1 MAELAVFGDYVVTVD
16 RERRIYRNG
25 AVVVEGDRI
34 AFVGKADEARQKFG
48 PFERELGGSGRL
60 VFPGLVNAHDHMF
73 QVLIRTLAV
82 DRPLLEWL
90 RSSVWPMLAEMTADD
105 VRVSSKLGI
114 IENLK
119 SGVTTIIDNHYG
131 GRFYDDVLD
140 TMIESGIRG
149 CVPRGGYEIN
159 AHEPLLEDVDTII
172 SDAERLIKKY
182 NGAENG
188 RIMVGIAPMHPCFAS
203 DEFLLRA
210 KDLSDRYGVPLH
222 VHTGESMGDQEL
234 QKKVHGKT
242 DVTYLRDLGVLGPR
256 YHAVHSVWVSDEEI
270 KMLAEAGAHVI
281 HNPVSNMYVASGI
294 AKIPEMMWAGVNVA
308 LGTDGP
314 ASNDNHDLI
323 TSMKFAALL
332 HKVAKL
338 DASVV
343 TAWDVLEMATIN
355 GARALGLE
363 RETGSLE
370 VGKRADIM
378 VLNAKRPWIW
388 PVHDPVGSLVYSA
401 TIGDVEDVVV
411 DGRVLMEDGRV
422 LAYEEER
429 VMEEAAKVADRL
441 RETFKSKY
449 GARFE
454 YEDLLA

>member
-1 MAELAVFGDYVVTVD
+1 MGTLAVYGDYVVTVD
-16 RERRIYRNG
+16 ENRRIIRDG
-25 AVVVEGDRI
+25 AVVVQDDRI
-34 AFVGKADEARQKFG
+34 EFVGKAEEARQKFG
-48 PFERELGGSGRL
+48 PFEVELGGPGRL
-60 VFPGLVNAHDHMF
+60 VFPGLVNGHDHMF
-73 QVLIRTLAV
+73 QTLIRTLAV

-90 RSSVWPMLAEMTADD
+90 RSSVWPMLAELKAED

-119 SGVTTIIDNHYG
+119 SGVTTVIDNHYG
-131 GRFYDDVLD
+131 GRYYDEVLE

-159 AHEPLLEDVDTII
+159 AHEPLLEDFDTII

-182 NGAENG
+182 HGAENG

-203 DEFLLRA
+203 DEFLLKA
-210 KDLSDRYGVPLH
+210 KELSDKYEVPLH
-222 VHTGESMGDQEL
+222 VHTGESLGDQEL

-242 DVTYLRDLGVLGPR
+242 DVEYLHDLGVLGPR
-256 YHAVHSVWVSDEEI
+256 YHAVHGVWVSEKEI

-281 HNPVSNMYVASGI
+281 HNPVSNMYIASGI
-294 AKIPEMMWAGVNVA
+294 APIPEMMWAGVNVA

-314 ASNDNHDLI
+314 ASNDNQDLI

-338 DASVV
+338 DASVI

-355 GARALGLE
+355 GARALS
-363 RETGSLE
+363 REKEFGSLE
-370 VGKRADIM
+370 VGKKADIM
-378 VLNAKRPWIW
+378 VLNAKKPWIW

-401 TIGDVEDVVV
+401 TIGDVESVVV
-411 DGRVLMEDGRV
+411 DGRVLMQDGQILVYDEAAV
-422 LAYEEER
+422 L
-429 VMEEAAKVADRL
+429 EEARKVAERM

-449 GARFE
+449 GAKFE
-454 YEDLLA
+454 YEDLLE